1 MKKIIDFLLIIFSFL
16 AVIIPNSFQIVSI
29 SVFTLLFVFIQIYS
43 RRVYDV
49 YLVINWVVIS
59 LLFLGFILISPI
71 VNSQKLELIFKYII
85 SPFFWIT
92 IFCYIRKIYTLN
104 FIIKWLILLGFLG
117 NLSVLILY
125 ILMSM
130 GYIDLIK
137 YFIEFPNIDS
147 NSGLGFTLHV
157 YGNLAF
163 FSIAMMPSMFFIKN
177 NVLKVLYVFLFLIA
191 ALLSGRT
198 ALIVSVLLGLCL
210 FVVYYKRFSFNLR
223 KILIIGA
230 TSVLLSQIAYDQF
243 TKYFDVNI
251 IDDISSDHFSKIQ
264 ESGGEER
271 AIQTDQILKQ
281 FYNYP
286 LGSGFVTLKIV
297 RNELKTFDYEVLII
311 AVLMRFGIITFLI
324 LLISIGTNFSHL
336 FLKKR
341 LINSN
346 ERDFFIL
353 GFFAI
358 ILVSFTNPYL
368 ESFCFQWMFIGPIVL
383 MKEKIIMLSTK
394 VKVINEG

>member
-1 MKKIIDFLLIIFSFL
+1 
-16 AVIIPNSFQIVSI
+16 
-29 SVFTLLFVFIQIYS
+29 
-43 RRVYDV
+43 
-49 YLVINWVVIS
+49 
-59 LLFLGFILISPI
+59 
-71 VNSQKLELIFKYII
+71 
-85 SPFFWIT
+85 
-92 IFCYIRKIYTLN
+92 
-104 FIIKWLILLGFLG
+104 
-117 NLSVLILY
+117 
-125 ILMSM
+125 M

-198 ALIVSVLLGLCL
+198 ALIVCVLLGLCL

-251 IDDISSDHFSKIQ
+251 IDDISSEHISKIQ

-297 RNELKTFDYEVLII
+297 RNELKTFDYEVLIV